1 MNKKLKEL
9 LDQINSKK
17 AEVVD
22 LTEQNKLDDAEN
34 AKKELIDLQ
43 KQFDL
48 LKDVLPE
55 EKPVAS
61 VVPENRAEE
70 PKKAE
75 EPAASKNVHVVQA
88 KDNGA
93 VHRFADAAR
102 HLFRNAD
109 PAASSE
115 GVDANGGYIVPQDI
129 QTYINQFKEAE
140 YDLSKLVSSESVNTD
155 AGRRTFQT
163 RAQLTGFTQVGE
175 MGKIGQIAG
184 PQFQILEYAIK
195 KYAGFLPVTNELLA
209 DTDQNITNVITKWIA
224 KQDVATRNA
233 LILAVLNGSDF
244 TKTAITGIKDLK
256 KIINVTLGAKFS
268 GNVAIYT
275 NDDGLNFLDSDAA
288 FADKNGRSLITPDL
302 QTPMQMVFAAG
313 AQKVKINA
321 IPNEILPS
329 DTTTTKGST
338 IIPVIVGDLKEAV
351 ALFDRKKVSISNSNT
366 AVAGNFNAFDQ
377 DMTIF
382 RAIDRLDVKAR
393 DTQAAIYGQI
403 TVKDSTATS

>member
-34 AKKELIDLQ
+34 TKKELIDLQ

-61 VVPENRAEE
+61 VVPEDRAEE
-70 PKKAE
+70 PKKTE

-155 AGRRTFQT
+155 AGRRTFQA

-209 DTDQNITNVITKWIA
+209 DTDQNVTNVITKWIA

-233 LILAVLNGSDF
+233 LILAVLSGF
-244 TKTAITGIKDLK
+244 TKIDITGIKDLK

-275 NDDGLNFLDSDAA
+275 NDDGLNFLDSDDA
-288 FADKNGRSLITPDL
+288 FTDKNGRSLITPDL

-393 DTQAAIYGQI
+393 DTQAAVYGHI
-403 TVKDSTATS
+403 TVKDSTTTS